1 MAKRNQK
8 INLNAVKRKKTQQRG
23 LGRLADYKPWNKIQD
38 TASNGLVTRIK
49 GWKTGRIHQTFS
61 QLQLQFLYLLEWS
74 PQVIDIREQFPL
86 DQAETIA
93 LAGEIGSSR
102 LAERIN
108 GGNLICL
115 EFLITVKNG
124 IGTKEIARTVASSNF
139 LAYKNSAEKLEIQRR
154 YWAFRDI
161 DWGIV
166 TEKEIDSTVVKN
178 IEWVHPLLDACCLA
192 PLTGEQI
199 RRAQSLVIPKI
210 QKQDLTLREITA
222 ACDEELSLATGS
234 ALSIVRHLIANRLI
248 PVDMTVPIQPA
259 QVLKL
264 T

>member
-1 MAKRNQK
+1 MTKRNQK
-8 INLNAVKRKKTQQRG
+8 ASLNTVKRKKIQQRG
-23 LGRLADYKPWNKIQD
+23 VGRLVDYKPWNTIQD
-38 TASNGLVTRIK
+38 TASNSLVTRIK
-49 GWKTGRIHQTFS
+49 GWKTGRIHQIFS
-61 QLQLQFLYLLEWS
+61 HLQLQFLYLLEWS

-93 LAGEIGSSR
+93 LAGEIGSSK
-102 LAERIN
+102 LAEQIS

-166 TEKEIDSTVVKN
+166 TEKEIDSTIVKN

-192 PLTGEQI
+192 PLTAEQI
-199 RRAQSLVIPKI
+199 KQAQSLVIPKI
-210 QKQDLTLREITA
+210 QEQDSTLREITV
-222 ACDEELSLATGS
+222 ACDEKLNLATGS
-234 ALSIVRHLIANRLI
+234 ALSIVRHLIANKLI
-248 PVDMTVPIQPA
+248 LVDMTIPIQPA
-259 QVLKL
+259 RTLKL